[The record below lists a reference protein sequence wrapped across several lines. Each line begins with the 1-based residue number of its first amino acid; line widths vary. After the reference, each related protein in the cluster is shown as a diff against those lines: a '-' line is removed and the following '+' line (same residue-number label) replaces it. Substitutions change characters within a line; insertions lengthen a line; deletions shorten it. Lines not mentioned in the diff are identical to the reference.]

1 MPPTTAERL
10 GRQAGEAVYG
20 LLKFAVVVLV
30 ALAVIRGL
38 WEWTVPDL
46 FPGAVGQGLVART
59 VSWGTALLIA
69 LGVTMFAAAL
79 RFLGLGPGRAEAF
92 AQAMDAKL
100 DAVAAH
106 LGLDPKA
113 VLAARLMAL
122 VRGGDKIGAIRVYR
136 GYAGVGLAEAKA
148 YIEGL
153 ERTAEHGSAP
163 DRDGTG

>member
-1 MPPTTAERL
+1 MPPTTAESL
-10 GRQAGEAVYG
+10 GRQAGEDVYG
-20 LLKFAVVVLV
+20 LLRFAVVVLV

-38 WEWTVPDL
+38 WEWTVADL
-46 FPGAVGQGLVART
+46 FPGAVGQGLVARS
-59 VSWGTALLIA
+59 VSWDTALLIA
-69 LGVTMFAAAL
+69 LGVTLFAAAL
-79 RFLGLGPGRAEAF
+79 RFLGLGPGRADAF

-122 VRGGDKIGAIRVYR
+122 VRAGDRIGAIRLYR
-136 GYAGVGLAEAKA
+136 GYAGVGLAKAKA

-153 ERTAEHGSAP
+153 ERTAEPGP
-163 DRDGTG
+163 PTDRGGTG